1 MYECKENC
9 SMTAK
14 EQSIITNALRFQ
26 NDYRNIEAL
35 ANMARGA
42 IEQRD
47 MLRSR
52 LTKLENEKDK

>member
-1 MYECKENC
+1 
-9 SMTAK
+9 MTAQ

-47 MLRSR
+47 SLRSR
-52 LTKLENEKDK
+52 LAKLESEKDK